1 MAAKRKTTG
10 SETGKTLVIVE
21 SPAKARTIGKYLGK
35 DYAVEASI
43 GHIRDLPSGK
53 KEMPE
58 ALKKEAWA
66 RLGVNTEEEFKP
78 FYVVPDEKKKQVAK
92 LKQALA
98 EADALYLATD
108 EDREGE
114 AISWHLVETLK
125 PKVPVKRLVF
135 HEITKSA
142 IDEALAH
149 PRDIDEGLVK
159 AQETRRILDRLYG
172 YEMSEFLWK
181 KSLGRSAG
189 RVQSVAVR
197 LLVERE
203 RERMAFVS
211 ASYWDLVGYFLTGSQ
226 EKLDAVLQ
234 SVDGRKIPSGK
245 DFDPA
250 TGKIKDPACLVL
262 NESQVKE
269 LAARLKNAQF
279 EVSAVDVKPYS
290 RSPAAPFTTSTLQQ
304 EANRKL
310 GFTARR
316 TMNAAQSLYEN
327 GFITYMRTDS
337 TTLSSEAI
345 AASRKLVEAEYG
357 REYLPSEPRA
367 YVSKVKN
374 AQEAHEAI
382 RPTGQSFRMLGDVRR
397 ELREDEFR
405 LYELIWKRTVA
416 SQMVNSRGNNI
427 IVTISGGGAVF
438 QVSGKTI
445 EFPGFLRAYVE
456 GSDDP
461 ASDLADQEK
470 ILPAVQPGQRL
481 ACEKLEAKSHSTQPP
496 ARYSEAALTRELER
510 RGIGRPST
518 YASIIDT
525 IQARDYVFKK
535 GGYLVPSWSAF
546 SVVRLLEEHF
556 PSLVDYDFTAQME
569 DVMDAISRDEAD
581 NVEYLGQFYHGV
593 AGKSGRP
600 GLKQQLETKL
610 REVDSREVCTFPLG
624 TPPAGEHRDPINVR
638 VGRYGPYLEQG
649 TRTSPLRE
657 ETAPDELNLTKA
669 LELLNQAQVGE
680 EPLGHCPET
689 GRAVYLKQG
698 RFGPYVQLA
707 AEGEDEK
714 PKNAS
719 LLKGMTPDSVSLET
733 ALKLLSLPRDLGVN
747 PDSGDPVQAFNG
759 KFGPYVKSG
768 AETRSLPADV
778 SVLEVTLQQAVE
790 LLRQPKAAGR
800 GRGRAAEPVRTFEV
814 SPVTSQPIKLLN
826 GRYGMYLSDGVT
838 NATLP
843 KDVPAEGLTLELA
856 LRLLAERAAAGPSK
870 KKAARGRGAAK
881 AATAAAGSKKTAK
894 KAAKKSAK
902 KATPKQAA
910 AKKATTKKTLRSE
923 SGRSPSDSPELE
935 SGDIPFDVD

>member
-10 SETGKTLVIVE
+10 SGSGKTLVIVE
-21 SPAKARTIGKYLGK
+21 SPAKARTIGKFLGK
-35 DYAVEASI
+35 DYSVEASI

-53 KEMPE
+53 KEMPD
-58 ALKKEAWA
+58 ALKKEPWA

-78 FYVVPDEKKKQVAK
+78 IYVVPDEKKKQVSK

-98 EADALYLATD
+98 ESDALYLATD

-142 IDEALAH
+142 IEQALEH
-149 PRDIDEGLVK
+149 PRDIDHGLVK

-211 ASYWDLVGYFLTGSQ
+211 ASYWDLVGHFLTGSQ

-250 TGKIKDPACLVL
+250 TGKIKDSNFLLL
-262 NESQVKE
+262 NEQQVRE
-269 LAARLKNAQF
+269 LADRLRTAKF
-279 EVSAVDVKPYS
+279 EVAGVEVKPYT

-337 TTLSSEAI
+337 TTLSSEAV
-345 AASRKLVEAEYG
+345 AAARKLVDAEYG
-357 REYLPSEPRA
+357 REYLPNEPRSYA
-367 YVSKVKN
+367 SKVKN

-382 RPTGQSFRMLGDVRR
+382 RPTGQSFRMLNDVRR
-397 ELREDEFR
+397 ELRDDEFR

-427 IVTISGGGAVF
+427 VVTIGGGGAIF

-470 ILPAVQPGQRL
+470 ILPAVQAGQPL
-481 ACEKLEAKSHSTQPP
+481 NCEQLEAKSHATQPP
-496 ARYSEAALTRELER
+496 ARFSEAALTRELER

-525 IQARDYVFKK
+525 IQARNYVFKK

-581 NVEYLGQFYHGV
+581 NVEYLQRFYHGDL
-593 AGKSGRP
+593 AGGGRT
-600 GLKQQLETKL
+600 GLKNQLEVKL
-610 REVDSREVCTFPLG
+610 GEVDSREVCTFPLG
-624 TPPAGEHRDPINVR
+624 IPASGEHLEPVNVR

-649 TRTSPLRE
+649 SRTSPLRD
-657 ETAPDELNLTKA
+657 ETPPDELNLEKA

-680 EPLGHCPET
+680 EPLGYCPET
-689 GRAVYLKQG
+689 GRPVYLKQG

-707 AEGEDEK
+707 VPEGEEDEK

-719 LLKGMTPDSVSLET
+719 LLKGMTPDTVTLET
-733 ALKLLSLPRDLGVN
+733 ALRLLSLPRDLGLN
-747 PDSGDPVQAFNG
+747 PDTEEPVLAYNG
-759 KFGPYVKSG
+759 KFGPYVKCG
-768 AETRSLPADV
+768 AETRSLPADL
-778 SVLEVTLQQAVE
+778 SVLDVSLEQAVE

-800 GRGRAAEPVRTFEV
+800 GRARAAEPVRTFEN
-814 SPVTSQPIKLLN
+814 SPVTNQPIKLLN
-826 GRYGMYLSDGVT
+826 GRYGMYLTDGET

-870 KKAARGRGAAK
+870 KKARSGSGAKRAGKSAEPK
-881 AATAAAGSKKTAK
+881 ATKKATK
-894 KAAKKSAK
+894 KAAKKSATK
-902 KATPKQAA
+902 KASTKATPK
-910 AKKATTKKTLRSE
+910 KAVSPTESE
-923 SGRSPSDSPELE
+923 SFDS
-935 SGDIPFDVD
+935 SGDEVPFDVD